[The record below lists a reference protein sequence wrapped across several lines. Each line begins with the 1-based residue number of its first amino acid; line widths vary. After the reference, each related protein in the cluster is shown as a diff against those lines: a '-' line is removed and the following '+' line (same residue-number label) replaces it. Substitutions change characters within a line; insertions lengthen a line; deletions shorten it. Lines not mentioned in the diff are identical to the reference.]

1 MSSSAFS
8 LTKQEMLLKQTL
20 CCFKTST
27 FPTLVSLPLGAN
39 SDGSCIPFSGT
50 MHGNGFS
57 IKNLVMENVA
67 YPHSALFC
75 SLEDATIQDLVID
88 ESCSFS
94 GARAGGLSVSAA
106 MSLKITNVTNKDD
119 VCGYDRVGGFIA
131 HIDSLEQQRMTVVI
145 EDCVNQGRI
154 VNSGGRVG
162 GFIGYIRNNK
172 LDLSITNST
181 NDCVI
186 NAGTPTGGLIGALV
200 NNDMNVSISD
210 CLNKKEIVGENSV
223 GGIIGLIEGN
233 KHSNITISNT
243 KNNGSVSGF
252 QGVSGFIA
260 KYCRSTN
267 TSLSIVNCENKG
279 DITGSGNYVGCFVAA
294 TDTNKQTAM
303 SISKSTNNGNITGKG
318 FVGGFVGYILFGSQH
333 NSILGIIDSENNGNV
348 IQNKC
353 LWLLLCCSK

>member
-1 MSSSAFS
+1 
-8 LTKQEMLLKQTL
+8 
-20 CCFKTST
+20 
-27 FPTLVSLPLGAN
+27 
-39 SDGSCIPFSGT
+39 

-57 IKNLVMENVA
+57 VKGMIIENHNKEGYQGA
-67 YPHSALFC
+67 GLFC
-75 SLEDATIQDLVID
+75 GLGNASVVNLFID
-88 ESCSFS
+88 SSCSFRANYV
-94 GARAGGLSVSAA
+94 GALSVTVVG
-106 MSLKITNVTNKDD
+106 SLTVSNVTNKAD
-119 VCGYDRVGGFIA
+119 VFGDVSAGGFIA
-131 HIDSLEQQRMTVVI
+131 HIENLKQHTTVVI

-154 VNSGGRVG
+154 VKGGGRVG
-162 GFIGYIRNNK
+162 GFIGYIKNSK

-260 KYCRSTN
+260 KFCRSTS
-267 TSLSIVNCENKG
+267 TSLSIVNCENNG
-279 DITGSGNYVGCFVAA
+279 DITGSGN
-294 TDTNKQTAM
+294 
-303 SISKSTNNGNITGKG
+303 
-318 FVGGFVGYILFGSQH
+318 
-333 NSILGIIDSENNGNV
+333 
-348 IQNKC
+348 
-353 LWLLLCCSK
+353 

>member
-1 MSSSAFS
+1 MY
-8 LTKQEMLLKQTL
+8 
-20 CCFKTST
+20 
-27 FPTLVSLPLGAN
+27 
-39 SDGSCIPFSGT
+39 
-50 MHGNGFS
+50 GNGFS
-57 IKNLVMENVA
+57 IKNLVMENVT
-67 YPHSALFC
+67 YPDSALFC
-75 SLEDATIQDLVID
+75 SLEDAIVQDLVID

-106 MSLKITNVTNKDD
+106 MSLKITNVTNKAD

-154 VNSGGRVG
+154 VKGGGRVG
-162 GFIGYIRNNK
+162 GFIGYIKNSK

-186 NAGTPTGGLIGALV
+186 NAGTPTGGLIGALIE
-200 NNDMNVSISD
+200 NDMNITISN
-210 CLNKKEIVGENSV
+210 CFNKKEIVGENSV

-260 KYCRSTN
+260 KFYN
-267 TSLSIVNCENKG
+267 LSLIH
-279 DITGSGNYVGCFVAA
+279 I
-294 TDTNKQTAM
+294 
-303 SISKSTNNGNITGKG
+303 
-318 FVGGFVGYILFGSQH
+318 
-333 NSILGIIDSENNGNV
+333 
-348 IQNKC
+348 
-353 LWLLLCCSK
+353 